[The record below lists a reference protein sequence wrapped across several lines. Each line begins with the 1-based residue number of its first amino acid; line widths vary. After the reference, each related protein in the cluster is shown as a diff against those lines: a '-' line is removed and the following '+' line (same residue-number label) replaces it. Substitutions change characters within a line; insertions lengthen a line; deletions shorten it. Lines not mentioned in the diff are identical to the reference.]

1 MVKINLKSLLQ
12 QMKRIHLIVIV
23 AVVLVWIEGV
33 SATSVDRLF
42 ITNQEGYP
50 GDTITQEIQLTG
62 NLPDRIGH
70 WRTSYKHVEGDD
82 VTRMDI
88 RSWITI
94 TPENYTLAPGEV
106 KTFTVTIKIPEDAEP
121 GLYGA
126 TTAEAGFVGHS
137 DERRT
142 YLVFEDADAKAVI
155 ESEGNV
161 VYSGLLIP
169 VSVKV
174 LGKPNPLTPV
184 IKFVQANLISVIL
197 FAIVVVLLV
206 LLLKRKR

>member
-1 MVKINLKSLLQ
+1 MVKINLKSPIQ
-12 QMKRIHLIVIV
+12 QMKSIYLIVVI
-23 AVVLVWIEGV
+23 ALVLVLIAGA

-42 ITNQEGYP
+42 MTNLEGYP
-50 GDTITQEIQLTG
+50 GDIITQEIQLTG

-70 WRTSYKHVEGDD
+70 WRTSYKHIEGDD
-82 VTRMDI
+82 VARMDI

-94 TPENYTLAPGEV
+94 TPENYTLASGEV
-106 KTFTVTIKIPEDAEP
+106 KTFTVTMRTPEDAEP

-142 YLVFEDADAKAVI
+142 YIVFEDADAIAVI
-155 ESEGNV
+155 ESQGNV
-161 VYSGLLIP
+161 VYSGLLLP

-184 IKFVQANLISVIL
+184 IKFVQANMISIVL
-197 FAIVVVLLV
+197 FAIVIVLLV
-206 LLLKRKR
+206 LLLKRKK